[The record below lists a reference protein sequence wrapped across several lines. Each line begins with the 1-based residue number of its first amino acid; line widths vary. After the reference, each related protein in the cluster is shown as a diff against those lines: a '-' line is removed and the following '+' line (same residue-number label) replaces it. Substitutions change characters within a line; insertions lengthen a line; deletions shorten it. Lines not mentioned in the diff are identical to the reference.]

1 MYVIKYKKLIDTPC
15 NGLVVKYNAL
25 ESLILRLNLEYLCEF
40 ESNIKVS
47 IIYTTIRPFQ
57 FFFYYQIYNLM
68 CILELSMYV
77 ENYYIP

>member
-1 MYVIKYKKLIDTPC
+1 VYVIKYKKLIDTPC

-47 IIYTTIRPFQ
+47 IIYTTIRPLQ
-57 FFFYYQIYNLM
+57 FFFNQIYNLM
-68 CILELSMYV
+68 CISALSMNV
-77 ENYYIP
+77 ENYYKP